1 MTGLY
6 ALAVLGA
13 LAALAMSSKGEK
25 KILQTSPDLL
35 KAMQL
40 PADAQAELLKLQGEN
55 PALAAAILG
64 LFQMPP
70 PPVNIPAAMVQYM
83 TGVYGLGYQ
92 ALAMFLGNRAK
103 EIMSQSTGKSG
114 TVWNTWSNG
123 MPAPDGTLIVS
134 VMAPDSATPVLTYS
148 QRGTDQSTRRLLS
161 EDMKT
166 VPIGLPPDLVQKAHA
181 DFSV

>member
-1 MTGLY
+1 MMTGLAAIAALGVLY
-6 ALAVLGA
+6 ALAMG
-13 LAALAMSSKGEK
+13 GGK
-25 KILQTSPDLL
+25 KMLTTNPELL
-35 KAMQL
+35 KAMII
-40 PADAQAELLKLQGEN
+40 PDDAKADLQKLQGEN

-83 TGVYGLGYQ
+83 AGVYGLGYQ

-103 EIMSQSTGKSG
+103 EIMSQTTGKSG

-123 MPAPDGTLIVS
+123 MPSPDGTIIAS

-166 VPIGLPPDLVQKAHA
+166 VPIGLPPDLVSKAHA